1 MKILINKKA
10 INFKLQSTSGKI
22 FNLSDIKKGLVVYFY
37 PKDNTPGCT
46 LETKDFSTL
55 YKKFKALKYE
65 VVGISKDNMKSHLKF
80 KKKFKVPFQLLSDE
94 KVLVQKRYGVW
105 GPKSFMGKKF
115 MGTIRSTIVI
125 NNGRIIKLW
134 SNVRVKD
141 HVKEVLNFIK
151 SSK

>member
-1 MKILINKKA
+1 M
-10 INFKLQSTSGKI
+10 
-22 FNLSDIKKGLVVYFY
+22 V
-37 PKDNTPGCT
+37 
-46 LETKDFSTL
+46 
-55 YKKFKALKYE
+55 
-65 VVGISKDNMKSHLKF
+65 SHLKF

-141 HVKEVLNFIK
+141 HAKEVLNFIK

>member
-1 MKILINKKA
+1 MKIQINKKA
-10 INFKLQSTSGKI
+10 INFKLQSTSGKV

-65 VVGISKDNMKSHLKF
+65 VVGISKDNMESHLKF

-115 MGTIRSTIVI
+115 MGTIRGI
-125 NNGRIIKLW
+125 GLPKL
-134 SNVRVKD
+134 
-141 HVKEVLNFIK
+141 
-151 SSK
+151 

>member
-1 MKILINKKA
+1 MKIQINKKA
-10 INFKLQSTSGKI
+10 INFKLQSTSGKV

-65 VVGISKDNMKSHLKF
+65 VVGISKDNMESHLKF

-125 NNGRIIKLW
+125 NNGLSLIHI
-134 SNVRVKD
+134 
-141 HVKEVLNFIK
+141 
-151 SSK
+151 